1 MKRLLTSLSL
11 LAALAAPAAAAD
23 TVKIGIA
30 LSQPGELDPLL
41 LMARADRSLLEA
53 KRAGK
58 KTYRLAA

>member
-1 MKRLLTSLSL
+1 MARRV
-11 LAALAAPAAAAD
+11 LAAITAQAGVGASL
-23 TVKIGIA
+23 GIA